1 MRAALADAVSPPD
14 ADAVRALAARRED
27 AANAYYSGG

>member
-1 MRAALADAVSPPD
+1 MRGAIADAAPPPD